1 MVSDRWCSPTGFCLR
16 IGGPENGCLPPI
28 SWRRQLKNRYNPAA
42 YRYSLHA
49 AENGRSPVHELI
61 VVQVHQRQRNFR
73 RVEFDPR
80 LVQAL
85 VRRLIDCVLWE
96 KRYYSIPVPQPI
108 ININT
113 SKYYR
118 IILFL
123 MFVYFSQ
130 EKQKIR
136 ETIYTS
142 RTSTESQKS
151 GTLTGSFLQENVQ
164 HMKADKNNQTGKQGN
179 LAQKVMLEKKKKRNS

>member
-1 MVSDRWCSPTGFCLR
+1 
-16 IGGPENGCLPPI
+16 
-28 SWRRQLKNRYNPAA
+28 
-42 YRYSLHA
+42 
-49 AENGRSPVHELI
+49 
-61 VVQVHQRQRNFR
+61 
-73 RVEFDPR
+73 
-80 LVQAL
+80 
-85 VRRLIDCVLWE
+85 
-96 KRYYSIPVPQPI
+96 
-108 ININT
+108 
-113 SKYYR
+113 
-118 IILFL
+118 

-151 GTLTGSFLQENVQ
+151 GTLTGFFLQENVQ